1 MVLDHLSLSTI
12 LASSALVV
20 VLLHLIPYLVDRY
33 KLRAFPGPLGA
44 KFSDAW
50 LGVVSYHGHRSE
62 VVHQLH
68 LKHGPFVRLAP
79 NHISIAS
86 PDALPV
92 VYGHGN
98 GTLKSGFYDAF
109 VSIQRGLF
117 NTRDRQDHSRKR
129 KIVAHIFAQKSVL
142 EFEPRIRVFI
152 GQLVGQWERLC
163 DLAAGGKETMGTE
176 GEGWV
181 ARNDW
186 VWLDCL
192 PWVNYLAFD
201 IVGDLAFGAPFG
213 MLRAGKDSA
222 PVPQSNEEAMKCY
235 GDSSTSASD
244 VREIPAVQ
252 ILNGRGEYSMT
263 MGVFPSWWRPIMAKT
278 PWFSQ
283 GKEDVKT
290 LAGIAIMAVSKR
302 LAAPTDRNDLL
313 SKLQAGKDEHGN
325 PMGREELTAE
335 ALTLLI
341 AGSDTTSNSTCA
353 ILHYLSNNRAA
364 HLKLQAELDEHL
376 APNDIATSDEVK
388 ALPYLQACINEG
400 LRLHSTS
407 ALGLPRVVPEGGM
420 TVLGAFFPAGTVVS
434 VPSYTIHRDEEIWGA
449 DVEAFR
455 PERWFDEERK
465 DRMARTFNPFSVG
478 PRACVGRNL
487 AMMELQ
493 MIVATLVKRFDFIP
507 EVPGVPLDVREGFLR
522 KPLTFRMGIKK
533 RDVV

>member
-1 MVLDHLSLSTI
+1 MNVLKSVMVLDHLSLSTI

-68 LKHGPFVRLAP
+68 LKHGMSVSFSLLYEDQLLSGPFVRLAP

-142 EFEPRIRVFI
+142 EFESQIRVFI

-163 DLAAGGKETMGTE
+163 DLAASGKETMGTE

-192 PWVNYLAFD
+192 PCKHFR
-201 IVGDLAFGAPFG
+201 PF
-213 MLRAGKDSA
+213 
-222 PVPQSNEEAMKCY
+222 
-235 GDSSTSASD
+235 STSCSVADSCF
-244 VREIPAVQ
+244 Q
-252 ILNGRGEYSMT
+252 RGELS
-263 MGVFPSWWRPIMAKT
+263 
-278 PWFSQ
+278 
-283 GKEDVKT
+283 
-290 LAGIAIMAVSKR
+290 R
-302 LAAPTDRNDLL
+302 L
-313 SKLQAGKDEHGN
+313 
-325 PMGREELTAE
+325 
-335 ALTLLI
+335 
-341 AGSDTTSNSTCA
+341 
-353 ILHYLSNNRAA
+353 
-364 HLKLQAELDEHL
+364 
-376 APNDIATSDEVK
+376 
-388 ALPYLQACINEG
+388 
-400 LRLHSTS
+400 
-407 ALGLPRVVPEGGM
+407 
-420 TVLGAFFPAGTVVS
+420 
-434 VPSYTIHRDEEIWGA
+434 
-449 DVEAFR
+449 
-455 PERWFDEERK
+455 
-465 DRMARTFNPFSVG
+465 
-478 PRACVGRNL
+478 
-487 AMMELQ
+487 
-493 MIVATLVKRFDFIP
+493 
-507 EVPGVPLDVREGFLR
+507 
-522 KPLTFRMGIKK
+522 
-533 RDVV
+533 

>member
-1 MVLDHLSLSTI
+1 MISLDRVQNLSIDIYGLQSNMNTLKSILIDHLSLSTC
-12 LASSALVV
+12 LSYSALLV
-20 VLLHLIPYLVDRY
+20 VLLHLIHYLFDRY
-33 KLRAFPGPLGA
+33 KLPGA
-44 KFSDAW
+44 K
-50 LGVVSYHGHRSE
+50 VSTADIARKSSLRPTCSQPYFHRLTGRSA
-62 VVHQLH
+62 
-68 LKHGPFVRLAP
+68 R
-79 NHISIAS
+79 
-86 PDALPV
+86 

-98 GTLKSGFYDAF
+98 GALKSGFYDAF

-117 NTRDRQDHSRKR
+117 NTRDRQDHFRKR
-129 KIVAHIFAQKSVL
+129 KIVSHIFAQKSVL
-142 EFEPRIRVFI
+142 EFEPRIRVF
-152 GQLVGQWERLC
+152 C
-163 DLAAGGKETMGTE
+163 DLAARGKETRGTE
-176 GEGWV
+176 GDGWV
-181 ARNDW
+181 ARNEW
-186 VWLDCL
+186 ALIL
-192 PWVNYLAFD
+192 IFEGVNYLAFD

-222 PVPQSNEEAMKCY
+222 PVPRSNREAMKSY
-235 GDSSTSASD
+235 GESTSAND
-244 VREIPAVQ
+244 VKEIPAVQ

-364 HLKLQAELDEHL
+364 HRKLQAELDENL

-434 VPSYTIHRDEEIWGA
+434 VPSYTIHRDRDIWGE
-449 DVEAFR
+449 DVEGFR
-455 PERWFDEERK
+455 PERWLKEERK
-465 DRMARTFNPFSVG
+465 DKMARTFNPFSVG
-478 PRACVGRNL
+478 PRFGGRNL

-507 EVPGVPLDVREGFLR
+507 EVPGVP
-522 KPLTFRMGIKK
+522 PLAFKMGIKK
-533 RDVV
+533 RDLV